1 MHYYQFNIADYRKD
15 TVHLTRIEHGIY
27 RDLIDWYYLE
37 ETPIPTKT
45 QSVMRRLR
53 LGCEMEATA
62 LKNVLQ
68 DFFSQESDGFHH
80 KRIDLDIAEYHAQC
94 DKNRSNGLKGGRPK
108 GKRTQSVSSRLPVAT
123 QTDATA
129 NPNHKPLTT
138 NHKPLIKD
146 KSAAPPFVL
155 PDWINAK
162 HWDTWHSTPKRK
174 KATTAQKQMAVDKLD
189 AWRMANEDYAGA
201 LENAAIGG
209 NQGLFLPNK
218 PTTHAAPPETFK
230 ERDARLAREKWERMT
245 GEQHPDHAQATPTR
259 SILDVVDVEMKMIGA
274 IQ

>member
-15 TVHLTRIEHGIY
+15 TIHLTRIEHSIY

-37 ETPIPTKT
+37 ETPIPTET
-45 QSVMRRLR
+45 QSVIRRLR

-108 GKRTQSVSSRLPVAT
+108 GKRTQSVASRLPVAT

-138 NHKPLIKD
+138 NHKPNNRDIRPSIAK
-146 KSAAPPFVL
+146 
-155 PDWINAK
+155 PDDVDQQT
-162 HWDTWHSTPKRK
+162 WDDWNQLRKAK
-174 KATTAQKQMAVDKLD
+174 KATVTLTVVDGARDEAAKAGMTLEAFLRVWCRRGSQSLEA
-189 AWRMANEDYAGA
+189 AW
-201 LENAAIGG
+201 L
-209 NQGLFLPNK
+209 K
-218 PTTHAAPPETFK
+218 PDDRSATPPETFK

-245 GEQHPDHAQATPTR
+245 GEQHPDHAPAAPTR

-274 IQ
+274 MQ

>member
-37 ETPIPTKT
+37 ETPIPTET

-53 LGCEMEATA
+53 LGCEMEAMA

-80 KRIDLDIAEYHAQC
+80 KRIDFDIAEYHAQC

-108 GKRTQSVSSRLPVAT
+108 GKKTQSVTSRLPVAT

-129 NPNHKPLTT
+129 NPNHKPLTI
-138 NHKPLIKD
+138 NHKPSNTPSSDGFELVYQAYPK
-146 KSAAPPFVL
+146 KVGKPAALKAWKAAKVQPDDL
-155 PDWINAK
+155 PVILGDIA
-162 HWDTWHSTPKRK
+162 
-174 KATTAQKQMAVDKLD
+174 
-189 AWRMANEDYAGA
+189 
-201 LENAAIGG
+201 
-209 NQGLFLPNK
+209 
-218 PTTHAAPPETFK
+218 
-230 ERDARLAREKWERMT
+230 
-245 GEQHPDHAQATPTR
+245 TR
-259 SILDVVDVEMKMIGA
+259 SQSRDWLKEEGQFIPNPATYLNQRRWEDQPQQAQGSSFAGGI
-274 IQ
+274 